1 MKTFYV
7 GDENE
12 KLTKSLRKNKISV
25 RGSDRFYQKF
35 WTADKNFAAVYIQKK
50 HALNNPLL
58 SSLSAI
64 DSHLCQK
71 SSTHKQL
78 FNLKPY
84 FESFLKDS
92 LSKYGK

>member
-1 MKTFYV
+1 MR
-7 GDENE
+7 D
-12 KLTKSLRKNKISV
+12 
-25 RGSDRFYQKF
+25 SDRFFQKF

-50 HALNNPLL
+50 HNPLL